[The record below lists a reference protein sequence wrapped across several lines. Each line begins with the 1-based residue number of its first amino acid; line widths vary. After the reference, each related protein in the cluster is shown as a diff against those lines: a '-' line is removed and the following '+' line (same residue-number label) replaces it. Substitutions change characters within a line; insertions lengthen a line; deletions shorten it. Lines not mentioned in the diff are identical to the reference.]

1 MMMMPL
7 MFKEGMKM
15 ALMFG
20 VSCVDPA
27 AGPGGQ
33 RQCGPL
39 RIGQAG
45 REAGAG
51 LRVPDEQ
58 GPASVGHHHQPPG
71 QTPHARP
78 RPGGPGLT
86 GSFVFTFTWNE
97 ILLVLNYVVC
107 VPSVFLLSFYIF
119 YWNILT
125 YKTKWGINMS
135 SKTSLHRICKQKQT
149 KCINNVSFIYK
160 GNVYIDTLIWTNQPK
175 INQ

>member
-1 MMMMPL
+1 MTMFKDGGMMMMRMMFKEGMMMMMMMRMMFKEGMMMMMPL

-86 GSFVFTFTWNE
+86 GSFVFTFT
-97 ILLVLNYVVC
+97 
-107 VPSVFLLSFYIF
+107 
-119 YWNILT
+119 
-125 YKTKWGINMS
+125 
-135 SKTSLHRICKQKQT
+135 
-149 KCINNVSFIYK
+149 
-160 GNVYIDTLIWTNQPK
+160 
-175 INQ
+175 